1 MIPSP
6 AHSVIESGSLTLGP
20 RSRIV
25 AATPALGPL
34 AKVLAKEIVQLTG
47 LQLAPAQGAPREG
60 DIAVALDA
68 AMAAEAYELTVG
80 ATAAVCGGSYAAV
93 AMGTATLLQALRG
106 RSLPHMQVQ
115 DRPVASY
122 RGLLIDTARRWHT
135 LDTLKKLVVLCRLYK
150 INHMQLHLTDDQS
163 FTFPSRAYPALA
175 TPDRHYTLDQ
185 IAELESFARERGV
198 AILPELEMPGHAA
211 AAVGGLPS
219 RVACEPSTGNVLCPS
234 HEQTY
239 ETMDTLIGEMCQAFP
254 ASPYFHIGADEVN
267 KKPWESCTRCKA
279 FMAQHGIEN
288 TEELYRH
295 FIVRMNEIVKRHGRK
310 MIVWEGFAKTG
321 KIAIPTDIT
330 VMIFESYYNL
340 PPDVLAGG
348 YPVINA
354 SWQPLYVV
362 NDRNWTPEHI
372 YGWNMYRWEHW
383 FNISPAF
390 ENPIQVPPTNQI
402 IGAQMC
408 AWEQPDELELPSLR
422 HRVPAMAERLWN
434 PQAGRTFAD
443 FESRL
448 KDADAKLDKLLA

>member
-1 MIPSP
+1 MIPYP
-6 AHSVIESGSLTLGP
+6 LKSVTQSASLALS
-20 RSRIV
+20 RSSRIV
-25 AATPALGPL
+25 PCTPALAPL
-34 AKVLAKEIVQLTG
+34 AKVLSGEIAQLTG
-47 LQLAPAQGAPREG
+47 LQLAAEHAAPRDG
-60 DIAVALDA
+60 DIALALDA
-68 AMAAEAYELTVG
+68 TMAPEAYELTVG
-80 ATAAVCGGSYAAV
+80 ASAGVRAGSYAAA
-93 AMGTATLLQALRG
+93 AMGTVTLLQALRG
-106 RSLPHMQVQ
+106 TSLPHMQVQ
-115 DRPVASY
+115 DAPLAPY

-135 LDTLKKLVVLCRLYK
+135 LETLKKLVVLCRWYK

-163 FTFPSRAYPALA
+163 FTFPSRAYPSLA

-185 IAELESFARERGV
+185 IAELVTFAGDRGV

-211 AAVGGLPS
+211 AAVGALPQ
-219 RVACEPSTGNVLCPS
+219 RVACDPPTGNVLCPS

-239 ETMDTLIGEMCQAFP
+239 ETMDTLIGEMCEAFP

-267 KKPWESCTRCKA
+267 KTPWETCTRCKA
-279 FMAQHGIEN
+279 FMAQRGMES

-295 FIVRMNEIVKRHGRK
+295 FIVRMNEIVKRHGRR
-310 MIVWEGFAKTG
+310 MIAWEGFAKTG

-383 FNISPAF
+383 YKISPAF
-390 ENPIQVPPTNQI
+390 EKPIQVPPTDQI
-402 IGAQMC
+402 VGAQMC

-434 PQAGRTFAD
+434 PQAARTFAD

-448 KDADAKLDKLLA
+448 KDIDAKLDKLLA